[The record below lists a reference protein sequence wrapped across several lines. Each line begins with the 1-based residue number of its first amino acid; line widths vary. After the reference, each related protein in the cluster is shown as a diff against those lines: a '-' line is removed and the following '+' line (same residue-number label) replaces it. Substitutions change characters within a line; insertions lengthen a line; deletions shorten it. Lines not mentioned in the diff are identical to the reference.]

1 MHWNFI
7 ARSLNFRWL
16 CENPPWYAASD
27 EKKMFLSTSSR
38 HGKDRGEIL
47 LDFFEEIETK
57 SKEVKLKSEVTQLA
71 ILRDKLKLRASLLA
85 KEINNQTEELPISL
99 HQINLSSSIKPAKL
113 QVNLFQ
119 KLLCLHQL
127 THNMTKDCSLNY
139 EIFTVDSTLCSKCQI
154 DSEYFCGLL
163 RKHELY
169 HYIWFQ

>member
-1 MHWNFI
+1 
-7 ARSLNFRWL
+7 
-16 CENPPWYAASD
+16 
-27 EKKMFLSTSSR
+27 MFLSTSSR

-119 KLLCLHQL
+119 KLLFQQQL
-127 THNMTKDCSLNY
+127 THNMTKDCSLIY
-139 EIFTVDSTLCSKCQI
+139 QFSTYMKTTSSEHVVYIDCFCSCFDIQNNLCTQHVHNI
-154 DSEYFCGLL
+154 VVFMY
-163 RKHELY
+163 
-169 HYIWFQ
+169 

>member
-1 MHWNFI
+1 
-7 ARSLNFRWL
+7 
-16 CENPPWYAASD
+16 
-27 EKKMFLSTSSR
+27 MFLSTSSR

-119 KLLCLHQL
+119 KLLFQQQL
-127 THNMTKDCSLNY
+127 THNMTKDCSLIY
-139 EIFTVDSTLCSKCQI
+139 QFST
-154 DSEYFCGLL
+154 
-163 RKHELY
+163 
-169 HYIWFQ
+169 